1 MRLLASYSIVV
12 IVECVRLLAIVVVIV
27 ECMKLLTIVVVIVE
41 CTDV

>member
-1 MRLLASYSIVV
+1 M
-12 IVECVRLLAIVVVIV
+12 RLLAIVVVIV